1 MLRTPRRLSELFFIL
16 LAFLSGGRLSAQAC
30 PVQPR
35 TALVLSGGGAKGLAH
50 IGVLR
55 SLDEQ
60 GIKPDL
66 IVGSSMGSLVG
77 ALYASGYSGR
87 VIDSLA
93 RSLPVSTL
101 FRPFQPVAPRA
112 LRRLQP
118 VVVWEQGDR
127 GFTLQSAVI
136 REPQANALL
145 NASLLRGNLLAR
157 GDFDR
162 LPIPFRAI
170 ATDLANRAVVVLDGG
185 DLAQAVR
192 ASIAIPLVFAP
203 ELIDGRFLADGG
215 LSDNIPISAAR
226 AAGAERVI
234 VSDATERRPD
244 TLNLYSPFV
253 VAERLLGFLF
263 EQSDSLGP
271 DDVYIRP
278 DVRGFESLDFS
289 AQSVAEL
296 IDMGHTAADTMLSS
310 VACGSTTFP
319 PPPAPLR
326 LPAGPVV
333 TTVAGV
339 GRGEAE
345 HITSL
350 LGLGNGD
357 SLDVAALR
365 TRLRRLGGSDKYMS
379 LWLHPGG
386 AGDSVTFSV
395 APERAP
401 ERTAAIGA
409 MYDSDIGGRAWAGAV
424 DHRLGGGL
432 EASALFAFGNLEKD
446 ATFSLRRPS
455 DWLGQLITPFASLR
469 LAAVDIR
476 TFTQAGDPL
485 DKLRTRELQGLLAV
499 ERDMGERSTVT
510 IGGSGRYWRNDDGS
524 TDGAVGAVASLIAYD
539 DAGAPFV
546 TLEGEWNSEFQRVAM
561 EAAPVL
567 VYRRLRIRPRIR
579 AGWGDSLP
587 AQLELPL
594 GGADGIPG
602 LHLGE
607 LRGDREVVL
616 SLGLGFRMMGPIE
629 IRAEGVA
636 GRIDRGGQLLSNDN
650 WHAGARIGLG
660 ADTPLGPMRVDYEV
674 TGDWRDALRVRMGR
688 SF

>member
-1 MLRTPRRLSELFFIL
+1 MLHPPRRLSELFFIL
-16 LAFLSGGRLSAQAC
+16 LALLGGGRLAAQAC
-30 PVQPR
+30 PDRPV

-50 IGVLR
+50 VGVLQTLD
-55 SLDEQ
+55 SL
-60 GIKPDL
+60 GIRPDMV
-66 IVGSSMGSLVG
+66 VGASMGSLVG
-77 ALYASGYSGR
+77 AMYASGYSAH
-87 VIDSLA
+87 VIDSLT
-93 RSLPVSTL
+93 RSLPISTL

-145 NASLLRGNLLAR
+145 NAALLKGNLLAR
-157 GDFDR
+157 GDFSR
-162 LPIPFRAI
+162 LPIPFRAV
-170 ATDLANRAVVVLDGG
+170 ATDLANRQVVVLEGG
-185 DLAQAVR
+185 DLARAVR

-215 LSDNIPISAAR
+215 LSDNIPIAAAR

-271 DDVYIRP
+271 DDLYIRP
-278 DVRGFESLDFS
+278 NVRGFESLDFS
-289 AQSVAEL
+289 AQTVAEL
-296 IDMGHTAADTMLSS
+296 IEVGRSAADSTLAGMQCVATPVADTLALPTGPTS
-310 VACGSTTFP
+310 VTVPS
-319 PPPAPLR
+319 
-326 LPAGPVV
+326 AGR
-333 TTVAGV
+333 A
-339 GRGEAE
+339 EAAR
-345 HITSL
+345 ITSL
-350 LGLGNGD
+350 LGLGDGD
-357 SLDVAALR
+357 TLNVTMLR
-365 TRLRRLGGSDKYMS
+365 NRLRRLGESDQYMA
-379 LWLHPGG
+379 LWLTPTGT
-386 AGDSVTFSV
+386 GDSVAFEV
-395 APERAP
+395 VPERAA

-409 MYDSDIGGRAWAGAV
+409 MYDSDIGGRAWAGVV
-424 DHRLGGGL
+424 DHQLGAGL
-432 EASALFAFGNLEKD
+432 ESSAFFAFGTLEKELV
-446 ATFSLRRPS
+446 FSLRRPS
-455 DWLGQLITPFASLR
+455 QWLGQLLTPFTSLR
-469 LAAVDIR
+469 LAAVDVR
-476 TFTQAGDPL
+476 TFAPAGDPL
-485 DKLRTRELQGLLAV
+485 DKLRTRELQGLMGV

-510 IGGSGRYWRNDDGS
+510 VAGSGRYWRNDDGS
-524 TDGAVGAVASLIAYD
+524 TDAAIGAMASVTAYD

-546 TLEGEWNSEFQRVAM
+546 NIEGEWTSKFQRVAM
-561 EAAPVL
+561 EAAPTV

-587 AQLELPL
+587 AQLTLPL
-594 GGADGIPG
+594 GGSDGMPAF
-602 LHLGE
+602 HLGE
-607 LRGDREVVL
+607 LRGDREVLVG
-616 SLGLGFRMMGPIE
+616 LGLGLRVLGPIE

-636 GRIDRGGQLLSNDN
+636 GRIGQGGQLLSEDD

-674 TGDWRDALRVRMGR
+674 TEGWRDALRVRMGR